1 MSKYKKTIKDII
13 LIIIIA
19 IAISAIILPRKL
31 NNLDELWNFN
41 FAKNISDGK
50 MPYKDFNM
58 VQTPLLPIISG
69 YLLTILG
76 QEVIV
81 TRIIAIILNTLIL
94 FVTYKILEQLN
105 INRYFRYLILIFI
118 YAIYHKYLCLDYN
131 YAVLF
136 IILIT
141 IFAEIKRFN
150 KTNNI
155 MEYSFKW
162 NFGLGI
168 LVGTS
173 ILCKQTTGLILS
185 LVYILYIVILIKNKN
200 DLKQV
205 LKITLT
211 RFLGVCIPII
221 LFIIYLYK
229 YEILTDFM
237 DYAIYGIKTFS
248 NKIPYISL
256 IKYYEVS
263 VKILSIILPITLIY
277 TYFKIVIKENK
288 QKDELICTILCAYSV
303 ASFVVAFPISDSIH
317 FLIGA
322 FPSIILFLYIVYT
335 KAKKISDEKKTTI
348 KEYTKI
354 LVILTTSILL
364 VIWITQLFIY
374 LLNCRQYNNIKHFS
388 FIQFSDENSL
398 KTIGEYILEKE
409 QEGIKVYI
417 LDASACVYMIP
428 IDKYNKNY
436 DMFLKGNLGSR
447 GEEGQIEDLKKE
459 TNVEVLILKNNYRS
473 NWQNPEKV
481 RSYIINN
488 WIKTGEILH
497 FDIYKPCL

>member
-69 YLLTILG
+69 YLLKILG

-81 TRIIAIILNTLIL
+81 TRIIPIILNTLIL

-317 FLIGA
+317 FLMGA
-322 FPSIILFLYIVYT
+322 FP
-335 KAKKISDEKKTTI
+335 
-348 KEYTKI
+348 
-354 LVILTTSILL
+354 
-364 VIWITQLFIY
+364 
-374 LLNCRQYNNIKHFS
+374 
-388 FIQFSDENSL
+388 
-398 KTIGEYILEKE
+398 
-409 QEGIKVYI
+409 
-417 LDASACVYMIP
+417 
-428 IDKYNKNY
+428 
-436 DMFLKGNLGSR
+436 
-447 GEEGQIEDLKKE
+447 
-459 TNVEVLILKNNYRS
+459 
-473 NWQNPEKV
+473 
-481 RSYIINN
+481 
-488 WIKTGEILH
+488 
-497 FDIYKPCL
+497 